1 MQEEVNDKT
10 IALSVKTAKLTG
22 TVLKV
27 ALQKFLSEIEKQK
40 QKGKAKAAQPKQGK
54 QTMKQLMQKNTQI
67 TNIEVT
73 DGNIKSFERVARK
86 YGIDFSL
93 KKDASENPPKYIVF
107 FKARDVDVM
116 TAAFK
121 EYTANDLKK
130 RISRLCVNVLPKQWI
145 PSAKTRKRSDRKQRI
160 GGCKSYE
167 KNRSEKVSDVK
178 FPILHH
184 LLLGGQDRV
193 AVPPLCGRFA
203 D

>member
-27 ALQKFLSEIEKQK
+27 ALQKFLSEMEKQK

-130 RISRLCVNVLPKQWI
+130 TNK
-145 PSAKTRKRSDRKQRI
+145 PSLRKRLAKAMDIVR
-160 GGCKSYE
+160 
-167 KNRSEKVSDVK
+167 KNREKVRQK
-178 FPILHH
+178 TK
-184 LLLGGQDRV
+184 DRGLQV
-193 AVPPLCGRFA
+193 L
-203 D
+203 

>member
-10 IALSVKTAKLTG
+10 IALSVKTTKLTG

-27 ALQKFLSEIEKQK
+27 AMQKFLSEMAKQK
-40 QKGKAKAAQPKQGK
+40 QKSKVQPKQGK
-54 QTMKQLMQKNTQI
+54 QTMKQLMKKNTQI

-73 DGNIKSFERVARK
+73 DGNIRSFERVARK

-93 KKDASENPPKYIVF
+93 KKDTSEQPPKYIVF

-130 RISRLCVNVLPKQWI
+130 TNK
-145 PSAKTRKRSDRKQRI
+145 PSLRKRLAKAMETVRKHR
-160 GGCKSYE
+160 
-167 KNRSEKVSDVK
+167 EKVK
-178 FPILHH
+178 EKTK
-184 LLLGGQDRV
+184 DRGLQV
-193 AVPPLCGRFA
+193 L
-203 D
+203 

>member
-10 IALSVKTAKLTG
+10 IALSVKTTKLTG

-27 ALQKFLSEIEKQK
+27 AMQKFLSEMAKQK
-40 QKGKAKAAQPKQGK
+40 QKSKVQPKQGK
-54 QTMKQLMQKNTQI
+54 QTMKQLMKKNTQI

-93 KKDASENPPKYIVF
+93 KKDMSEQPPKYIVF

-130 RISRLCVNVLPKQWI
+130 TNK
-145 PSAKTRKRSDRKQRI
+145 PSLRKRLAKAMETVRKHR
-160 GGCKSYE
+160 
-167 KNRSEKVSDVK
+167 EKVK
-178 FPILHH
+178 EKTK
-184 LLLGGQDRV
+184 DRGLQV
-193 AVPPLCGRFA
+193 L
-203 D
+203 

>member
-10 IALSVKTAKLTG
+10 IALSVKTTKLTG

-27 ALQKFLSEIEKQK
+27 AMQKFLSEMAKQK
-40 QKGKAKAAQPKQGK
+40 QKSKVQPKQGK
-54 QTMKQLMQKNTQI
+54 QTMKQLMKKNTQI

-93 KKDASENPPKYIVF
+93 KKDTSEQPPKYIVF

-130 RISRLCVNVLPKQWI
+130 TNK
-145 PSAKTRKRSDRKQRI
+145 PSLRKRLAKAMETVRKHREMVKEKTKDRGLQ
-160 GGCKSYE
+160 
-167 KNRSEKVSDVK
+167 V
-178 FPILHH
+178 L
-184 LLLGGQDRV
+184 
-193 AVPPLCGRFA
+193 
-203 D
+203 